1 MNRYLIICTAVLG
14 MLWSIPVAIADY
26 QKALDA
32 YNAKDYVTALEEATT
47 LAEQGDYVS
56 QLF

>member
-1 MNRYLIICTAVLG
+1 

-32 YNAKDYVTALEEATT
+32 YNAKDYVTALEEAST